1 LQEFFLNVKDVMRY
15 SSDRTEISFYQKWE
29 EDELELNKKFSAAKD
44 LVHAS
49 LCGKNEGL
57 HMSSLLKPYQFPFPT
72 SLS

>member
-1 LQEFFLNVKDVMRY
+1 MRY

-44 LVHAS
+44 SVHAS
-49 LCGKNEGL
+49 MCGKNECL
-57 HMSSLLKPYQFPFPT
+57 HVSSLLEPCQFPFPI